1 MGSGKST
8 LGPILAN
15 TLGYDFVDV
24 DRMIEQK
31 SGKSVSEVFQELGE
45 KEFRIMEREALL
57 KIVRMHSTVVSLGGG
72 AIATEEN
79 FQLLHAHGTIV
90 YLRMS
95 PEEATRRMRHKVN
108 RPLLRNA
115 EGKTLN
121 EEALKEKIIDL
132 MKERERFYARADVI
146 IETEHQRIGTTVD
159 DLVKLLR
166 VQKTRRS
173 DP

>member
-24 DRMIEQK
+24 DRMIEQQC
-31 SGKSVSEVFQELGE
+31 GKSISEVFQELGE
-45 KEFRIMEREALL
+45 KEFRHMERNALL
-57 KIVRMHSTVVSLGGG
+57 NIVGMRETVVSLGGG
-72 AIATEEN
+72 AMASEEN
-79 FQLLHAHGTIV
+79 FQLLHEHGTIV

-108 RPLLRNA
+108 RPLLRSA
-115 EGKTLN
+115 EGEMLD
-121 EEALKEKIIDL
+121 EEALKQKIMNL

-159 DLVKLLR
+159 DLVRLLR
-166 VQKTRRS
+166 LQMNRRPNS
-173 DP
+173 

>member
-24 DRMIEQK
+24 DQMIEQK
-31 SGKSVSEVFQELGE
+31 SGKSISEVFRELGE
-45 KEFRIMEREALL
+45 KEFRQREREALL
-57 KIVRMHSTVVSLGGG
+57 KVVAMRETVVSLGGG
-72 AIATEEN
+72 AIASEEN
-79 FQLLHAHGTIV
+79 FQLLHEHGYIV

-108 RPLLRNA
+108 RPLLRGA
-115 EGKTLN
+115 GGETLN
-121 EEALKEKIIDL
+121 EEALREKITEL
-132 MKERERFYARADVI
+132 MKNRERFYARADVI

-159 DLVKLLR
+159 DLVKLLHI
-166 VQKTRRS
+166 QMTRRPS
-173 DP
+173 S

>member
-24 DRMIEQK
+24 DQMIEQK
-31 SGKSVSEVFQELGE
+31 SGKSISEVFRELGE
-45 KEFRIMEREALL
+45 KEFRQREREALL
-57 KIVRMHSTVVSLGGG
+57 KVVAMRETVVSLGGG
-72 AIATEEN
+72 AIASEEN
-79 FQLLHAHGTIV
+79 FQLLHEHGYIV

-108 RPLLRNA
+108 RPLLRGV
-115 EGKTLN
+115 EGETLN
-121 EEALKEKIIDL
+121 EEALREKITEL
-132 MKERERFYARADVI
+132 MKNRERFYARADVI

-159 DLVKLLR
+159 DLVKLLHI
-166 VQKTRRS
+166 QMTRRPS
-173 DP
+173 S

>member
-31 SGKSVSEVFQELGE
+31 SGKSISEVFQELGE
-45 KEFRIMEREALL
+45 EKFRQMERDALHE
-57 KIVRMHSTVVSLGGG
+57 VVGMRDAVVSLGGG
-72 AIATEEN
+72 AIANEEN
-79 FQLLHAHGTIV
+79 FQLVHAYGFIV

-108 RPLLRNA
+108 RPLLKGA
-115 EGKTLN
+115 EGEMLD
-121 EEALKEKIIDL
+121 EEALRKKITDL
-132 MKERERFYARADVI
+132 MKKREQFYTRADVI
-146 IETEHQRIGTTVD
+146 IETERQRIGTTVD

-166 VQKTRRS
+166 VQMTRRS
-173 DP
+173 NP